1 LGKIATAGR
10 NWEGFGPDPYL
21 TGIAMAETITGMQAA
36 GVQACAKH
44 YLGNEQEKN
53 RETMSSNIADRA
65 NHELYLWYVHDSS
78 FSVQNP
84 NGIGP
89 LRMQSKPT
97 SLL

>member
-1 LGKIATAGR
+1 
-10 NWEGFGPDPYL
+10 
-21 TGIAMAETITGMQAA
+21 MQAA

-53 RETMSSNIADRA
+53 RETMSSNIADRV
-65 NHELYLWYVHDSS
+65 NHELYLWYVHNSS
-78 FSVQNP
+78 FPVQNP
-84 NGIGP
+84 NVIGP